1 MKILFTDEVAAK
13 FSWTGQKEKKEK
25 FETLFL
31 WKIIFGKN
39 RFIIYLKSKILFK
52 TSFLFVKVELL
63 ILQNIYNFIF

>member
-1 MKILFTDEVAAK
+1 MKILFTDEVTAK

-39 RFIIYLKSKILFK
+39 RFIIYLNLKLF
-52 TSFLFVKVELL
+52 
-63 ILQNIYNFIF
+63 IQNFISFCKSRVVNITKYL